1 MEHKF
6 GHFCNYW
13 QAMELLPVPKNAK
26 LHPERFTRKNE
37 YRIDVL

>member
-13 QAMELLPVPKNAK
+13 QAMELLPVPKNAEM
-26 LHPERFTRKNE
+26 HPERFTRTNE
-37 YRIDVL
+37 NRIDVL